1 MKTKSFIYT
10 LLSIITALLFTS
22 CSNDEDI
29 FIEPVADDNKV
40 HFDIGIS
47 LPGAVNGE
55 TRAFGGDGNEYFT
68 FKDLYVAVFVDIEGV
83 SYLEEFVRANNT
95 APTWDGEKWV
105 FGVELTKTDDKRRL
119 HIIANYPDL
128 TMGFGEEGQL
138 VGRLLADGA
147 NHDVYWNFYE
157 LNKINEETKGTLRNV
172 PLLRNYA
179 KILVKDSRPENK
191 RSNFRIEGYTLYNV
205 PTKGTV
211 APYNPTST
219 TKFANFIYKTKET
232 GTGTETLTCQ
242 SYDYLLNTEKYEG
255 NEPYDDGTLLSTE
268 LPETDEDWKS
278 ISEPSYIYER
288 SNRTATNPTCIIIKG
303 KFKNDG
309 NITDDTPYTY
319 YKLDFV
325 YDDATTNS
333 KVYYNL
339 LRNFIFTM
347 NIESVSGPG
356 YDSPEEAIKNPAS
369 NNIGG
374 DAIADSYTNIS
385 DGTGRLFV
393 SSTYVLF
400 TNNQERE
407 LYFKYIPNLTNGNT
421 DNGSVNI
428 NAPEGTVLKE
438 NATIAT
444 SNESSGTHA
453 GWRKVTLK
461 PNDVTTVSR
470 SQKLIFSAGNLQ
482 REVELVL
489 RQPYTLTV
497 DVPAEVA
504 KAAKTSLDVKIT
516 LPTGL
521 PESIF
526 PLRLFISSQ
535 KNTIY
540 PQYGTNLPAEAQN
553 GKYGFIKEV
562 SLNEYKESRE
572 VNCEFLTN
580 CASSATAVYVDNEY
594 FNRASDSFTNTEV
607 RVYEI
612 NIPTDTNVTIQT
624 ETYNYGFM
632 SSNSVKVHPYNIHN
646 VKNHANSNKQNNN
659 GTESVTVSIK
669 GVTGTITIDIDNV
682 TKGTTI
688 SIPAGVGLD
697 DVITFTFRDKYCTGI
712 NTEWWDLTGFK
723 FDTDN
728 VEYKAT
734 CTVEQMLNG
743 TTLNFTHQ

>member
-68 FKDLYVAVFVDIEGV
+68 FEDLYVAVFVDIEGV
-83 SYLEEFVRANNT
+83 SYLEEFVRANDT
-95 APTWDGEKWV
+95 KPKWDGEKWV
-105 FGVELTKTDDKRRL
+105 FGVKLTKTDGKRRL
-119 HIIANYPDL
+119 HIIANYPGL

-157 LNKINEETKGTLRNV
+157 LDKIDEETQGTLRNV

-179 KILVKDSRPENK
+179 KIQLNDTRTSKD
-191 RSNFRIEGYTLYNV
+191 NFLLTGYALYNV

-242 SYDYLLNTEKYEG
+242 SYNYLLNTEKYEG

-303 KFKNDG
+303 KFKNG
-309 NITDDTPYTY
+309 GVTDDTPYTY

-347 NIESVSGPG
+347 NIASVSGPG

-374 DAIADSYTNIS
+374 DAIAESYTNIS

-407 LYFKYIPNLTNGNT
+407 LYFKYIPDLTNGNT
-421 DNGSVNI
+421 DNGSVKI

-438 NATIAT
+438 DATIAT

-504 KAAKTSLDVKIT
+504 RAAKTSLDVKIT

-580 CASSATAVYVDNEY
+580 CANSATTVYVDNEY
-594 FNRASDSFTNTEV
+594 FAQGYDSFDVEKQTSLTITKETFSDISVKREAV
-607 RVYEI
+607 RY
-612 NIPTDTNVTIQT
+612 NQY
-624 ETYNYGFM
+624 TYNVYP
-632 SSNSVKVHPYNIHN
+632 KNIHN
-646 VKNHANSNKQNNN
+646 NTKQNNTTQNNN
-659 GTESVTVSIK
+659 GKETVNVYYNNNQVGTMTITGNGK
-669 GVTGTITIDIDNV
+669 NPADFTVAVTGNSITINDNNGIDVAKLEFRFTDYKCTSRNGNKYYFE
-682 TKGTTI
+682 TSTT
-688 SIPAGVGLD
+688 
-697 DVITFTFRDKYCTGI
+697 
-712 NTEWWDLTGFK
+712 
-723 FDTDN
+723 
-728 VEYKAT
+728 YKAT
-734 CTVEQMLNG
+734 CNNATIEDITDNNLS
-743 TTLNFTHQ
+743 LDFTY

>member
-10 LLSIITALLFTS
+10 LLMMVMFSLLPTG
-22 CSNDEDI
+22 CNDDDD
-29 FIEPVADDNKV
+29 FMNTTPDDNKV

-55 TRAFGGDGNEYFT
+55 TRAFGGDGNDYFT

-83 SYLEEFVRANNT
+83 SYLEEFVRANNP
-95 APTWDGEKWV
+95 APYWDGEKWV
-105 FGVELTKTDDKRRL
+105 FGVDLTKTDDERRL
-119 HIIANYPDL
+119 HIIANYPGL

-157 LNKINEETKGTLRNV
+157 LNKIDDETKGTLRNV

-179 KILVKDSRPENK
+179 KIVVEDSRPENK
-191 RSNFRIEGYTLYNV
+191 KSNFRIEGYTLYNV

-219 TKFANFIYKTKET
+219 TKFANFIKET

-309 NITDDTPYTY
+309 KITDDTPYTY

-407 LYFKYIPNLTNGNT
+407 LYFKYIPNLTTGNT

-461 PNDVTTVSR
+461 PNDVTAVST

-504 KAAKTSLDVKIT
+504 RAAKTSLDVKIT

-594 FNRASDSFTNTEV
+594 FNRASDSFQNPK
-607 RVYEI
+607 I
-612 NIPTDTNVTIQT
+612 NSITISSSTFTSVSVANNPNVTDMTIT
-624 ETYNYGFM
+624 VTSNGNTVSNNSLKISRSGKNGNYTYSINGE
-632 SSNSVKVHPYNIHN
+632 VTIT
-646 VKNHANSNKQNNN
+646 NNN
-659 GTESVTVSIK
+659 G
-669 GVTGTITIDIDNV
+669 
-682 TKGTTI
+682 
-688 SIPAGVGLD
+688 
-697 DVITFTFRDKYCTGI
+697 I
-712 NTEWWDLTGFK
+712 NND
-723 FDTDN
+723 DN
-728 VEYKAT
+728 VEFSFTSGSGINRRTYKAT
-734 CTVEQMLNG
+734 MTVEELLSG
-743 TTLNFTHQ
+743 EEALNFTRQ